1 MYQHETCDQLNII
14 FKGQS
19 EIRKRLFKV
28 NNVTTSNCMHEYIK
42 PIRQIMYAVF
52 KTLNLA
58 LKNIEEKNKL

>member
-1 MYQHETCDQLNII
+1 
-14 FKGQS
+14 
-19 EIRKRLFKV
+19 
-28 NNVTTSNCMHEYIK
+28 MHEYIK